1 MSLGRLLYLPPGS
14 VLMSKNVMSASIVAG
29 LLFLWLGSGLWV
41 ERPSGPAPVTVVE
54 SGPVQQPAI
63 ATLSKVRV
71 QLTKAEPRNQ
81 SVVLRGRTEA
91 KRIVDATAEISGQVV
106 RRSVERG
113 EQVSRGQLLC
123 EIAIDDRAMAVEE
136 AQAALNKAEIEHE
149 GSLRL
154 AAQGLLSEVA
164 IAASAARQ
172 EAAEAQLER
181 QTLNL
186 ARTQIT
192 APFDGVVED
201 FHLDEGDYAMPGD
214 ACATVIDLDP
224 MLVTAQVTEEQVE
237 HLRLGSTVQGSTRMG
252 RSLEGALSFIG
263 NQSDPVTRTYAVEIT
278 VDNRDYRLRSGLTVS
293 LRVMLD
299 KIQAHYIT
307 PSLLTLNEQ
316 GDMGVRLIDTSN
328 RVVFSAIE
336 IVEDGPDGMWV
347 SGLPDSVALITVG
360 QEYVTVGT
368 TVDPVYVN
376 SAGDQVVTR

>member
-1 MSLGRLLYLPPGS
+1 
-14 VLMSKNVMSASIVAG
+14 MSASIVAG
-29 LLFLWLGSGLWV
+29 LLFLWLGSGLWID
-41 ERPSGPAPVTVVE
+41 RTSGPAPVTVVE
-54 SGPVQQPAI
+54 SGPLQQPAI

-71 QLTKAEPRNQ
+71 QLTKAEPRHQ
-81 SVVLRGRTEA
+81 RVVLRGRTEA
-91 KRIVDATAEISGQVV
+91 KRVVDATAEISGQVV

-136 AQAALNKAEIEHE
+136 ARAALNKAEIEHE
-149 GSLRL
+149 GSLKL
-154 AAQGLLSEVA
+154 AVQGLLSEVA

-172 EAAEAQLER
+172 EAAEVQLER

-201 FHLDEGDYAMPGD
+201 LHLHEGDYAMPGD

-237 HLRLGSTVQGSTRMG
+237 QLRLGSTVQGSTRMG
-252 RSLEGALSFIG
+252 RSIEGELSFIG

-278 VDNRDYRLRSGLTVS
+278 VDNQDYRLRSGLTVS

-299 KIQAHYIT
+299 EIQAHFIT

-316 GDMGVRLIDTSN
+316 GDMGVRVIDTSN
-328 RVVFSAIE
+328 RVVFSVIE

-347 SGLPDSVALITVG
+347 SGLPDSAALITVG
-360 QEYVTVGT
+360 QEYVTEGA
-368 TVDPVYVN
+368 TVDPVYVD

>member
-1 MSLGRLLYLPPGS
+1 MSLGRQLYLPPGS

-41 ERPSGPAPVTVVE
+41 ERPPGPAPVTVVE
-54 SGPVQQPAI
+54 SGPLQQPAI

-237 HLRLGSTVQGSTRMG
+237 HLRLGSIVQGSTRMG
-252 RSLEGALSFIG
+252 RSLEGELSFIG

>member
-1 MSLGRLLYLPPGS
+1 MYLPPGS

-41 ERPSGPAPVTVVE
+41 ERPSGPAPVAIVE
-54 SGPVQQPAI
+54 SGSLQQPAI
-63 ATLSKVRV
+63 ATVSKVRV

-136 AQAALNKAEIEHE
+136 ARAALNKAEIEHQ

-181 QTLNL
+181 QILNL

-252 RSLEGALSFIG
+252 RSLEGELSFIG

-293 LRVMLD
+293 LRVLLD
-299 KIQAHYIT
+299 EIQTHNIT
-307 PSLLTLNEQ
+307 PSLLTLNEH

-347 SGLPDSVALITVG
+347 SGLPDSAALITVG

-368 TVDPVYVN
+368 TVDPVYVD

>member
-41 ERPSGPAPVTVVE
+41 ERSSGPAPVTVVE

-237 HLRLGSTVQGSTRMG
+237 HLRLGSIVQGSTRIG

-263 NQSDPVTRTYAVEIT
+263 NQSDPITRTYGVEIT

>member
-1 MSLGRLLYLPPGS
+1 MYLLPGS
-14 VLMSKNVMSASIVAG
+14 VLMSKNVTSASIVAG

-41 ERPSGPAPVTVVE
+41 ERPSGPAPVTVVQ

-237 HLRLGSTVQGSTRMG
+237 HLRLGSIVQGSTRMG
-252 RSLEGALSFIG
+252 RSLEGELSFIG
-263 NQSDPVTRTYAVEIT
+263 NQSDSVTRTYAVEIT

-299 KIQAHYIT
+299 EIQAHYIT

-347 SGLPDSVALITVG
+347 SGLPDSAALITVG

>member
-1 MSLGRLLYLPPGS
+1 MYLPPGS
-14 VLMSKNVMSASIVAG
+14 VLMSKNVISASIVAG
-29 LLFLWLGSGLWV
+29 LLFSWLGSGLWV
-41 ERPSGPAPVTVVE
+41 ERSSGPVPVTVVE
-54 SGPVQQPAI
+54 SGQSQRPAI

-136 AQAALNKAEIEHE
+136 AQAALNKAEIEHQ

-154 AAQGLLSEVA
+154 AAQGLLSAVA

-252 RSLEGALSFIG
+252 RSLEGELSFIG
-263 NQSDPVTRTYAVEIT
+263 NQSDPVTRTYAVEVT

-293 LRVMLD
+293 LRVLLD
-299 KIQAHYIT
+299 EIQTHYIT
-307 PSLLTLNEQ
+307 PSLLTLNEH

-347 SGLPDSVALITVG
+347 SGLPDSAALITVG
-360 QEYVTVGT
+360 QEFVTVGT
-368 TVDPVYVN
+368 TVDPVYVD

>member
-1 MSLGRLLYLPPGS
+1 MYLLPGS

-41 ERPSGPAPVTVVE
+41 ERPSGPAPVTVVQ

-91 KRIVDATAEISGQVV
+91 KRIVDATAEISGQVL

-154 AAQGLLSEVA
+154 AGQGLLSEVA

-237 HLRLGSTVQGSTRMG
+237 HLRLGSIVQGSTRMG

-299 KIQAHYIT
+299 EIQAHYIT

-347 SGLPDSVALITVG
+347 SGLPDSAALITVG

>member
-1 MSLGRLLYLPPGS
+1 
-14 VLMSKNVMSASIVAG
+14 MSKNVISASIVAG

-237 HLRLGSTVQGSTRMG
+237 HLRLGSVVQGSTRMG

-299 KIQAHYIT
+299 EIQAHYIT

-347 SGLPDSVALITVG
+347 SGLPDSAALITVG